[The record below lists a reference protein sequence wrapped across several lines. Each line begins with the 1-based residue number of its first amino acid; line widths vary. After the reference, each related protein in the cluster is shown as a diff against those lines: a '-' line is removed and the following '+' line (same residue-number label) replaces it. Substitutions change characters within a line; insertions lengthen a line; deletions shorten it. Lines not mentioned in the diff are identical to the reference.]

1 MHLSGEAMPYANH
14 KESGFTLIELMITV
28 AIVGILA
35 AIAYPSYTDY
45 VIRSK
50 RADGKAALLQL
61 QLAQEKWRAN
71 HTTYASKSDLAVNY
85 SPNSYY
91 SVNTFTNVTGTTY
104 TMTVSPNGFTDTKCQ
119 NLGINESG
127 VKTESGTDTAE
138 NCWAK

>member
-50 RADGKAALLQL
+50 RADGKAVLLQL

-71 HTTYASKSDLAVNY
+71 HTTYGSRTDLGITASPDG
-85 SPNSYY
+85 YY
-91 SVNTFTNVTGTTY
+91 TIPDFEAGSTFTVKAEPVFSDARCGTYLSIDQDGNKSAQIST
-104 TMTVSPNGFTDTKCQ
+104 NA
-119 NLGINESG
+119 
-127 VKTESGTDTAE
+127 AE
-138 NCWAK
+138 CWSK

>member
-50 RADGKAALLQL
+50 RADGKAALLAI
-61 QLAQEKWRAN
+61 QLAEEKWRAN
-71 HTTYASKSDLAVNY
+71 NTSYTGELGASGLKIGSTSPDQYYNLSITASGNTYTAKATPVKTDSVCGYLTINEQAVKASEKADLA
-85 SPNSYY
+85 
-91 SVNTFTNVTGTTY
+91 T
-104 TMTVSPNGFTDTKCQ
+104 
-119 NLGINESG
+119 
-127 VKTESGTDTAE
+127 
-138 NCWAK
+138 CWSK